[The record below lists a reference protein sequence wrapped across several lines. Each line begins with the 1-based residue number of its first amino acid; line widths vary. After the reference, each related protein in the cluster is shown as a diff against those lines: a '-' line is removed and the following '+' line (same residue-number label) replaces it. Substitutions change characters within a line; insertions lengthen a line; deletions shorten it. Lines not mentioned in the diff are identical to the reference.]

1 MAIDGKH
8 VELQCSENTGSSF
21 FNYKGIYSVV
31 LLVVDANYLFKYA
44 HVGMQGRTCDGGVFL
59 HNALTSGKLNVPLLS
74 VLPGNDTLVPYVL
87 VADDAF
93 LLTSY
98 LIKPYGG
105 EVPKGSPKR
114 VFNYRLSRARHIVE
128 NAFGVLA
135 SVFRIFRKP
144 LIVKPSTA
152 EHITLACVYLHNFL
166 RRNSAAKQLHS
177 PPGHT

>member
-1 MAIDGKH
+1 M
-8 VELQCSENTGSSF
+8 
-21 FNYKGIYSVV
+21 
-31 LLVVDANYLFKYA
+31 
-44 HVGMQGRTCDGGVFL
+44 GGVFL
-59 HNALTSGKLNVPLLS
+59 HSAFYNAHNSGKLNVPLPS

-152 EHITLACVYLHNFL
+152 EDITLACVYLHNFL